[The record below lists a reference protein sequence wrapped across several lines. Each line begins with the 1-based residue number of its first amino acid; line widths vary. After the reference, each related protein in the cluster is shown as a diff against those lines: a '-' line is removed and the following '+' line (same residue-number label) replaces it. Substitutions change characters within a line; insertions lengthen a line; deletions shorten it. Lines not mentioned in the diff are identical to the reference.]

1 MSDDLYMRPEAIRA
15 HLLALAEERRT
26 AEVLG
31 MRADGAYMT
40 DLEQE
45 IAAYRHALV
54 GASVTE
60 IAVLRGVL
68 FGRDQG

>member
-1 MSDDLYMRPEAIRA
+1 MSDDPYMRPHEIRA
-15 HLLALAEERRT
+15 HLLALSEELRA

-31 MRADGAYMT
+31 LRADGAYMN

-45 IAAYRHALV
+45 IAAYRNALV
-54 GASVTE
+54 GASITE

>member
-1 MSDDLYMRPEAIRA
+1 MSDDLYMRPEEIRA

-31 MRADGAYMT
+31 MRGDGAYMT
-40 DLEQE
+40 DLERE
-45 IAAYRHALV
+45 IATYRHALV